1 MNPPAWM
8 RLAVPK
14 PVRNLLRPVFY
25 RLQTKIV
32 YSQDFYEQE
41 YHSGIYQLPSR
52 DLTSLMTEWEG
63 MGWKEMLFRVLDSIR
78 SPFTPTTLLE
88 VACHHGKTAFW
99 LAERFPEA
107 RFYMFDFSRTAV
119 EFCQR
124 NNPIPER
131 SEIWQGDVSD
141 IRHGSN
147 RFDNFFEA
155 ATLLD
160 VTEHLPQDLYRAAIR
175 ETYRVLQP
183 GGYLLLKQGHEIL
196 PEHINILSERQ
207 LVQDFCAQGFQVA
220 QALPN
225 RHHLLRKPHAA

>member
-1 MNPPAWM
+1 MNPPTWM

-14 PVRNLLRPVFY
+14 PVRNLFRPLFY

-32 YSQDFYEQE
+32 YSQDYYETD
-41 YHSGIYQLPSR
+41 YHGGIYRLPGR
-52 DLTSLMTEWEG
+52 DLADLLTEWEG
-63 MGWKEMLFRVLDSIR
+63 MGWKDMLFRVVDSIHP
-78 SPFTPTTLLE
+78 PFAPTTLLE

-99 LAERFPEA
+99 LAERFPKT

-124 NNPIPER
+124 HNPIPER

-147 RFDNFFEA
+147 QFHNFFEA

-160 VTEHLPQDLYRAAIR
+160 VTEHLPQDLYHAAIR
-175 ETYRVLQP
+175 ETYRVLRP

-196 PEHINILSERQ
+196 PEHINILSERK
-207 LVQDFCAQGFQVA
+207 LVQDFCAQGFQQV
-220 QALPN
+220 QALPD